1 MTPLLASP
9 LIDSAVLAVQSTE
22 IAAGAAKTASSSS
35 SGRGVFDH
43 SNSLIGS
50 ESEMTRICAHCAPLI
65 SFQERCILIDQVQKS
80 LQFLS
85 HFLDSKTSKSCA
97 QTKAALFQKPE

>member
-1 MTPLLASP
+1 MTPLIASP

-22 IAAGAAKTASSSS
+22 ISAEAAKKASTTS

-50 ESEMTRICAHCAPLI
+50 ESELTRVCTQCAPLI
-65 SFQERCILIDQVQKS
+65 SFQERCIVMDQVQKS
-80 LQFLS
+80 LAVSFAFS
-85 HFLDSKTSKSCA
+85 
-97 QTKAALFQKPE
+97 LFEDF

>member
-22 IAAGAAKTASSSS
+22 IAAEAAKNASSSS

-65 SFQERCILIDQVQKS
+65 SFQERCIVIDQVQKS
-80 LQFLS
+80 FAVS
-85 HFLDSKTSKSCA
+85 FAVS
-97 QTKAALFQKPE
+97 